1 MSEAFAR
8 SARGARPVWFVTKES
23 WAEQAA
29 TIAPTARAFA
39 DGSGF
44 TAPQDRLSFVPMVT
58 ARLLSH

>member
-39 DGSGF
+39 
-44 TAPQDRLSFVPMVT
+44 QDRLSFVPMVT